1 MLGLKSM
8 VWNIKKITNTAF
20 KNPVLIEGLPGVGNV
35 GKIAVDFLIEKL
47 DAQEIFECSS
57 YDMPHCVFVNEE
69 NMIELPMIDVYHAK
83 VNGRSVLF
91 LAGDIEPTSEKSC
104 YEFCHSLLEKLTG
117 VKNLQIFT
125 LGGIALPSIPEN
137 PKVYCTGNS
146 KKIMQRFATI
156 TDTQI
161 HGVVGPIIG
170 VSGVLPALAGK
181 KNIPSVALLAET
193 FGHPQ
198 YLGIKGAKEILKV
211 LQKELKTK
219 LDLGELQE
227 DGSIMKSKK
236 KDALNKVAKL
246 KKAVALKETKMR
258 GKETT
263 YIG

>member
-1 MLGLKSM
+1 MT
-8 VWNIKKITNTAF
+8 WDIKKVANTAF
-20 KNPVLIEGLPGVGNV
+20 KNPILIEGLPGVGNV

-47 DAQEIFECSS
+47 NAEKVLECSS

-69 NMIELPMIDVYHAK
+69 NMIELPMIDVYHAR
-83 VNGRSVLF
+83 VSGRSVLF

-104 YEFCHSLLEKLTG
+104 YEFCHALLDKVHANKGLEI
-117 VKNLQIFT
+117 VT

-146 KKIMQRFATI
+146 KKSMQKYAAT
-156 TDTQI
+156 TDTKI

-198 YLGIKGAKEILKV
+198 YMGIKGAKEILKV

-219 LDLGELQE
+219 IDISELQE
-227 DGSIMKSKK
+227 DGSISAHRNPVKMAK
-236 KDALNKVAKL
+236 LNKAA
-246 KKAVALKETKMR
+246 AVKETKELQNKN

>member
-1 MLGLKSM
+1 MT
-8 VWNIKKITNTAF
+8 WDIKKVANTAF
-20 KNPVLIEGLPGVGNV
+20 KNPILIEGLPGVGNV

-47 DAQEIFECSS
+47 NAQKILECSS

-104 YEFCHSLLEKLTG
+104 YEFCHGLLDKLNNL
-117 VKNLQIFT
+117 KNMEIVT

-146 KKIMQRFATI
+146 KKSMQKYAAT
-156 TDTQI
+156 TDTKI

-181 KNIPSVALLAET
+181 RKIPSVALLAET

-198 YLGIKGAKEILKV
+198 YMGIKGAKELLKV

-219 LDLGELQE
+219 IDINELQD
-227 DGSIMKSKK
+227 DGSISTSKSPVKT
-236 KDALNKVAKL
+236 VKL
-246 KKAVALKETKMR
+246 KKAATLKETKI

-263 YIG
+263 TYIG

>member
-1 MLGLKSM
+1 
-8 VWNIKKITNTAF
+8 
-20 KNPVLIEGLPGVGNV
+20 
-35 GKIAVDFLIEKL
+35 
-47 DAQEIFECSS
+47 
-57 YDMPHCVFVNEE
+57 
-69 NMIELPMIDVYHAK
+69 
-83 VNGRSVLF
+83 SVLF

-104 YEFCHSLLEKLTG
+104 YEFCHTLLDKFHN
-117 VKNLQIFT
+117 VKNMEIVT

-146 KKIMQRFATI
+146 KKSMQKYAAT
-156 TDTQI
+156 TDTKI

-181 KNIPSVALLAET
+181 RNIPSVALLAET

-198 YLGIKGAKEILKV
+198 YMGIKGAKELLKV

-219 LDLGELQE
+219 IDVSELQE
-227 DGSIMKSKK
+227 DGSILTEKK
-236 KDALNKVAKL
+236 RSALKIEKL
-246 KKAVALKETKMR
+246 KKAVTLKETNKGNHN

>member
-1 MLGLKSM
+1 MTWNMKRVANTTLKS
-8 VWNIKKITNTAF
+8 
-20 KNPVLIEGLPGVGNV
+20 PLLIEGLPGVGNV

-47 DAQEIFECSS
+47 NAEKILECSS
-57 YDMPHCVFVNEE
+57 YDLPHCVFVNEE

-83 VNGRSVLF
+83 VNGRSILF
-91 LAGDIEPTSEKSC
+91 LAGDIEPISEKSC
-104 YEFCHSLLEKLTG
+104 YEFCHVLLDKFNH
-117 VKNLQIFT
+117 VKNMEIVT
-125 LGGIALPSIPEN
+125 LGGIALPAVPEN

-146 KKIMQRFATI
+146 KKIMQKYAST
-156 TDTQI
+156 TDTKI

-181 KNIPSVALLAET
+181 RNIPSVALLAET

-219 LDLGELQE
+219 IDIAELQE
-227 DGSIMKSKK
+227 DGSIGIPRRKSAIKIE
-236 KDALNKVAKL
+236 KL
-246 KKAVALKETKMR
+246 KKAVTLKETKEKND

>member
-1 MLGLKSM
+1 MT
-8 VWNIKKITNTAF
+8 WDIKKISSPAF
-20 KNPVLIEGLPGVGNV
+20 KNPILIEGLPGVGNV

-47 DAQEIFECSS
+47 DARKILECSS

-69 NMIELPMIDVYHAK
+69 NMIELPLIEVYHTK

-104 YEFCHSLLEKLTG
+104 YEFCHTLLDKFHN
-117 VKNLQIFT
+117 VKNMEIVT
-125 LGGIALPSIPEN
+125 LGGIALPAVPEN
-137 PKVYCTGNS
+137 PIVYCTGNS
-146 KKIMQRFATI
+146 KKIMQKYAAT
-156 TDTQI
+156 TNTKI

-181 KNIPSVALLAET
+181 RNIPSVALLAET
-193 FGHPQ
+193 FGHPH
-198 YLGIKGAKEILKV
+198 YLGVKGAKEILKV

-219 LDLGELQE
+219 IDISELQE
-227 DGSIMKSKK
+227 DGSIGLPKK
-236 KDALNKVAKL
+236 GAVKVTKL
-246 KKAVALKETKMR
+246 KKAVSLKEAKIENKN